1 MPVYEYECRDCG
13 KRFERL
19 VSFREAK
26 EAQECP
32 ECGSRSTRKLM
43 SVVASVRKDDDGV
56 SSCPTC
62 TSGVC
67 NL

>member
-1 MPVYEYECRDCG
+1 MPLYEYECRDCG
-13 KRFERL
+13 RRFEKL

-26 EAQECP
+26 SAQECP
-32 ECGSRSTRKLM
+32 GCGSRSARKLM
-43 SVVASVRKDDDGV
+43 SVVASIRKEEGGA